1 MSKGIILYQSKYG
14 ATKKYAQWL
23 QESTGF
29 DLVETKKADI
39 NVVKGYDTII
49 LGGGVYASGIAGLS
63 FLKKNY
69 AVLKDKK
76 VVVFSVGASP
86 YDEAA
91 FKQAYDHNFQGEIA
105 GLPCFYMRG
114 AWDTDSLSFTDR
126 TLCKMLYKA
135 VSKKDPTT
143 YEPWEKAIM
152 EAYEEKCDWTDKAAI
167 IPILD
172 YINN

>member
-39 NVVKGYDTII
+39 NVVKSYDTII

-69 AVLKDKK
+69 AALKDKK

-86 YDEAA
+86 YDEVA

-114 AWDTDSLSFTDR
+114 AWDTESLSFTDR
-126 TLCKMLYKA
+126 ALCKMLYKA

-152 EAYEEKCDWTDKAAI
+152 EAYEEKCDWTDKVAI